1 MSLYAAGKN
10 EADDPMSTTSTAS
23 AVELVERIGAGAPLT
38 DDEWLAAVVDV
49 PTDEL
54 LRLADALRRRLHPEP
69 AVTYVID
76 RNVNYSNVCSAICT
90 FCAFYRKPGHPEGYV
105 LSNDEIFRRV
115 EEMRD
120 LGGSGVLMQGGLH
133 PDLPLSYYETLLSEL
148 KTRYP
153 GIYLHCFSPPKI
165 VNMRDVSGLSIRD
178 VLVRLKAAG
187 LDSIPGGGA
196 EILVDSFRK
205 RRATKCTGVE
215 WLEVMETAHGLGI
228 PTTATMMFGMGEKPE
243 FRIQHMRMLKDLQ
256 TRTGGF
262 VAFIMWTFQ
271 PDNTPL
277 GRAYPDR
284 VPADEFLRWF
294 AVGRLFLDNIPN
306 HQVSWLTQGLDVGRR
321 ALHGGAND
329 LGSIMIEENVISA
342 AGANHK
348 ATEAM
353 LRGVIESEGFRPV
366 KRNARYQI
374 LES

>member
-1 MSLYAAGKN
+1 
-10 EADDPMSTTSTAS
+10 MSTTTTAT
-23 AVELVERIGAGAPLT
+23 AAELVSRIERGDHLT
-38 DDEWLAAVVDV
+38 DEEWLTAVSEVPTEELLCLAAAV
-49 PTDEL
+49 
-54 LRLADALRRRLHPEP
+54 RWRLHPEP
-69 AVTYVID
+69 TISYVID

-90 FCAFYRKPGHPEGYV
+90 FCAFYRKPGHPGGYV
-105 LSNDEIFRRV
+105 LPNEEIFRRV
-115 EEMRD
+115 EEMFE

-133 PDLPLSYYETLLSEL
+133 PDLPLDYYETLLSEL
-148 KTRYP
+148 KRRFP
-153 GIYLHCFSPPKI
+153 SIYLHCFSPPEI
-165 VNMRDVSGLSIRD
+165 VNMRDVSGLSIEE

-196 EILVDSFRK
+196 EILVDKFRK

-228 PTTATMMFGMGEKPE
+228 PTTATMMFGMGEPLE
-243 FRIQHMRMLKDLQ
+243 YRIEHMRMLKELQ
-256 TRTGGF
+256 SRTGGF

-294 AVGRLFLDNIPN
+294 AVGRLYLDNIVN
-306 HQVSWLTQGLDVGRR
+306 HQVSWLTQGIDVGRR

-348 ATEAM
+348 ATEEM
-353 LRGVIESEGFRPV
+353 LRRVIEEEGFRPV
-366 KRNARYQI
+366 LRNARYTF
-374 LES
+374 LE

>member
-1 MSLYAAGKN
+1 
-10 EADDPMSTTSTAS
+10 MSTTPTAT
-23 AVELVERIGAGAPLT
+23 AAELTDRIARGEPLT
-38 DDEWLAAVVDV
+38 DEEWLAAVAEV

-54 LRLADALRRRLHPEP
+54 LRLADAVRRRLHPEP
-69 AVTYVID
+69 TVSYVID
-76 RNVNYSNVCSAICT
+76 RNVNYSNICSAICT
-90 FCAFYRKPGHPEGYV
+90 FCAFYRKPGHPEGY
-105 LSNDEIFRRV
+105 LLPSEEIFRRV
-115 EEMRD
+115 EEMLE

-133 PDLPLSYYETLLSEL
+133 PDLPLDYYETLLSEL
-148 KTRYP
+148 KRRYP
-153 GIYLHCFSPPKI
+153 GIYLHCFSPPEI
-165 VNMRDVSGLSIRD
+165 VNMRDISGLPIEE
-178 VLVRLKAAG
+178 VLRRLKDAG

-215 WLEVMETAHGLGI
+215 WLDVMETAHGLGI
-228 PTTATMMFGMGEKPE
+228 PTTATMMFGMGEPPAL
-243 FRIQHMRMLKDLQ
+243 RMQHMRMIKDVQ
-256 TRTGGF
+256 SRTGGF

-294 AVGRLFLDNIPN
+294 AVGRLFLDNIVN
-306 HQVSWLTQGLDVGRR
+306 HQVSWLTQGLEVGRR

-342 AGANHK
+342 AGASHT
-348 ATEAM
+348 ATERM
-353 LRGVIESEGFRPV
+353 LRGVIEEEGFRPI

>member
-1 MSLYAAGKN
+1 
-10 EADDPMSTTSTAS
+10 MSTSTPTTATAAELAS
-23 AVELVERIGAGAPLT
+23 RIERGEPLT
-38 DDEWLAAVVDV
+38 DEEWLIAVQEV
-49 PTDEL
+49 PTEEL

-69 AVTYVID
+69 TVSYVID
-76 RNVNYSNVCSAICT
+76 RNVNYTNVCSAICS
-90 FCAFYRKPGHPEGYV
+90 FCAFYRKPGHAEGYV
-105 LSNDEIFRRV
+105 LPNEEIFDRV
-115 EEMRD
+115 QEMFD

-133 PDLPLSYYETLLSEL
+133 PDLPLDYYETLLSEL
-148 KTRYP
+148 KRRFP
-153 GIYLHCFSPPKI
+153 SIYLHCFSPPEI
-165 VNMRDVSGLSIRD
+165 VNMRDVSGLSIEE
-178 VLVRLKAAG
+178 VLTRLKAAG

-196 EILVDSFRK
+196 EILVDPFRR
-205 RRATKCTGVE
+205 RRATKCSGAE
-215 WLEVMETAHGLGI
+215 WLEVMETAHTLGI
-228 PTTATMMFGMGEKPE
+228 PTTATMMWGMGEKLE
-243 FRIQHMRMLKDLQ
+243 YRIEHLRMLKEVQ
-256 TRTGGF
+256 TRTNGF

-294 AVGRLFLDNIPN
+294 AVGRLYLDNIPN

-348 ATEAM
+348 ATEDM
-353 LRGVIESEGFRPV
+353 LRGVIEEEGFRPI

-374 LES
+374 LEE

>member
-1 MSLYAAGKN
+1 
-10 EADDPMSTTSTAS
+10 MSTITTAT
-23 AVELVERIGAGAPLT
+23 AADLVERLGRGEQLS
-38 DDEWLAAVVDV
+38 DDEWLVAVREV
-49 PTDEL
+49 PTDDL
-54 LRLADALRRRLHPEP
+54 LRLADDLRRRLHPEP
-69 AVTYVID
+69 VVTYVID
-76 RNVNYSNVCSAICT
+76 RNVNYTNVCSAVCT
-90 FCAFYRKPGHPEGYV
+90 FCAFYRKPGHPEGYL
-105 LSNDEIFRRV
+105 LSNDEIYRRV
-115 EEMRD
+115 EEMLD

-133 PDLPLSYYETLLSEL
+133 PDLPLDYYETLLSEL
-148 KTRYP
+148 KRRYP
-153 GIYLHCFSPPKI
+153 GIYLHCFSPPEI
-165 VNMRDVSGLSIRD
+165 VNMRDVSGLPVD
-178 VLVRLKAAG
+178 EVLRRLKDAG

-215 WLEVMETAHGLGI
+215 WLEVMETAHTLGI
-228 PTTATMMFGMGEKPE
+228 PTTATMMFGMGEKLE
-243 FRIQHMRMLKDLQ
+243 HRVQHMRMLREVQ
-256 TRTGGF
+256 ERTNGF

-294 AVGRLFLDNIPN
+294 AVGRLMLDNIPN
-306 HQVSWLTQGLDVGRR
+306 HQVSWLTQGLEVGRR

-353 LRGVIESEGFRPV
+353 LRGVIESEGFRAV

-374 LES
+374 LEGA

>member
-1 MSLYAAGKN
+1 
-10 EADDPMSTTSTAS
+10 
-23 AVELVERIGAGAPLT
+23 
-38 DDEWLAAVVDV
+38 
-49 PTDEL
+49 
-54 LRLADALRRRLHPEP
+54 
-69 AVTYVID
+69 
-76 RNVNYSNVCSAICT
+76 
-90 FCAFYRKPGHPEGYV
+90 
-105 LSNDEIFRRV
+105 
-115 EEMRD
+115 
-120 LGGSGVLMQGGLH
+120 
-133 PDLPLSYYETLLSEL
+133 
-148 KTRYP
+148 
-153 GIYLHCFSPPKI
+153 
-165 VNMRDVSGLSIRD
+165 MRDVSGLPIEE
-178 VLVRLKAAG
+178 VLRRLKAAG

-215 WLEVMETAHGLGI
+215 WIEVMETAHNLGI
-228 PTTATMMFGMGEKPE
+228 PTTATMMFGMGEKLE
-243 FRIQHMRMLKDLQ
+243 FRMQHMRMIKDLQ
-256 TRTGGF
+256 SRTNGF

-342 AGANHK
+342 AGASHK

-353 LRGVIESEGFRPV
+353 LRRVIEEEGFRPI

-374 LES
+374 LEES

>member
-1 MSLYAAGKN
+1 MS
-10 EADDPMSTTSTAS
+10 STAS
-23 AVELVERIGAGAPLT
+23 ATAAELAARIEAGDVLS
-38 DDEWLAAVVDV
+38 DEEWLVAVHEV

-54 LRLADALRRRLHPEP
+54 LRLADAVRWRLHPEP
-69 AVTYVID
+69 VVSYVID
-76 RNVNYSNVCSAICT
+76 RNVNYSNVCSAICS

-105 LSNDEIFRRV
+105 LPNEQIFRSV
-115 EEMRD
+115 EEMFE

-133 PDLPLSYYETLLSEL
+133 PDLPLDYYETLLSEL
-148 KTRYP
+148 KRRYP
-153 GIYLHCFSPPKI
+153 QIYLHCFSPPEI
-165 VNMRDVSGLSIRD
+165 INMRDVSGLSLTE
-178 VLVRLKAAG
+178 VLTRLKAAG

-215 WLEVMETAHGLGI
+215 WLQVMETAHTLGI
-228 PTTATMMFGMGEKPE
+228 RSTATMMFGMGEKLE
-243 FRIQHMRMLKDLQ
+243 HRIEHMRMLRDVQ
-256 TRTGGF
+256 SRTGGF
-262 VAFIMWTFQ
+262 YAFIMWTFQ

-284 VPADEFLRWF
+284 IPADEFLRWF
-294 AVGRLFLDNIPN
+294 AVGRLYLDAIPN

-366 KRNARYQI
+366 KRNAAYER
-374 LES
+374 LAD